1 GRIALAGELLGRPY
15 SVMAPVVRGAG
26 RGAALGVPT
35 VNLALDPRKQM
46 PPDGIYACF
55 AEVRD
60 RWLPAAV
67 HWGGR
72 PTFGESA
79 PMLEAHLVGFDAS
92 LYGERVE
99 VAFLERLRDVRA
111 FADAASLTRAMREDI
126 RLATAVVESRF
137 ALQTGEG
144 G

>member
-1 GRIALAGELLGRPY
+1 
-15 SVMAPVVRGAG
+15 
-26 RGAALGVPT
+26 
-35 VNLALDPRKQM
+35 
-46 PPDGIYACF
+46 
-55 AEVRD
+55 
-60 RWLPAAV
+60 
-67 HWGGR
+67 
-72 PTFGESA
+72 
-79 PMLEAHLVGFDAS
+79 MLEAHLVGFDAS